1 MPWTVTSKNGS
12 RDCAFLAFSNFFPPR
27 DRQSFLP
34 RTTPFFPCLTIG
46 IRLAHNVSLFLST
59 PQTLLTIST
68 QDASWPGSELSDCS
82 SDLGGYGEPERP
94 QNQHLDIQ
102 VVTQDTEVV
111 VENQV
116 EEDEEMVGDE
126 VAYGGIRD
134 GSQAAIWM
142 GVGVR
147 MNFG

>member
-1 MPWTVTSKNGS
+1 MG
-12 RDCAFLAFSNFFPPR
+12 L
-27 DRQSFLP
+27 
-34 RTTPFFPCLTIG
+34 
-46 IRLAHNVSLFLST
+46 
-59 PQTLLTIST
+59 
-68 QDASWPGSELSDCS
+68 GSELSDCS

-134 GSQAAIWM
+134 GSQGSDMDGRRREDEFWDEEEMEEEHSIYFRPIEERQEIEEEIEDLQRAVPHLSEDYEIIDRLGTGGCLLWL
-142 GVGVR
+142 
-147 MNFG
+147 